1 MNDQWSKITLM
12 FPSECTDSLY
22 GFFSDFPSIGIEE
35 EDEADGTTK
44 WKVYLPTAVMG
55 SDFES
60 RLREALRS
68 NSEKLTISAIEE
80 VPQENWQ
87 DNWRQYFHILNV
99 GERFRIVP
107 SWEKPTTPPLPDRI
121 DLFIEPGMAFGTGT
135 HATTQLCMRLAE
147 TNLRPGARVLDIG
160 TGSAILL
167 MVAMKLGAIEAVG
180 TDIDN
185 DVLENARENLQLN
198 EVDSTLT
205 TIFIGPLDD
214 LPEGKFDFIFCNMLS
229 HEFLPLLGEIH
240 SRSAADATVL
250 ISGLLTTEADEVKAA
265 LSLAGFQV
273 RDQLQQDEWLTFVTT
288 PC

>member
-1 MNDQWSKITLM
+1 MNDQWSKITLV
-12 FPSECTDSLY
+12 FPSQCTDSLY

-35 EDEADGTTK
+35 EEEADGTTK
-44 WKVYLPTAVMG
+44 WKVYLPTAVVG

-60 RLREALRS
+60 SLREAIQS

-80 VPQENWQ
+80 VQQENWQ

-147 TNLRPGARVLDIG
+147 TNLRPGSRVLDIG

-167 MVAMKLGAIEAVG
+167 MASMKLGATGTVG

-185 DVLENARENLQLN
+185 DVLENAHENLRLN
-198 EVDSTLT
+198 DVASTHA
-205 TIFIGPLDD
+205 TIFIGPLAE

-229 HEFLPLLGEIH
+229 HEFLPLLGEIR
-240 SRSAADATVL
+240 SRCATDATVL
-250 ISGLLTTEADEVKAA
+250 VSGLLTTEADEVKTA
-265 LSLAGFQV
+265 LSLAGFEIL
-273 RDQLQQDEWLTFVTT
+273 DQLQQDEWLAFVTT